1 MNQPYHVI
9 SSYIPSVSMFQWRAQ
24 NAATAV
30 PDWLP
35 NRSAAHDASA
45 WEVLKT
51 RRFIG
56 IYKDENRDL

>member
-1 MNQPYHVI
+1 
-9 SSYIPSVSMFQWRAQ
+9 MFQWRAQ